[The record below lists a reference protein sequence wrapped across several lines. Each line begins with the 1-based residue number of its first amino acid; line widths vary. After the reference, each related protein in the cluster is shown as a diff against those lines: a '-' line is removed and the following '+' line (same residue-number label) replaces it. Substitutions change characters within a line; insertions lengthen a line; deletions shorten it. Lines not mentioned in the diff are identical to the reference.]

1 MDMPRLGK
9 SVRRITVLQPDGAGS
24 VSPVVLYQRDRKKK
38 KGTAIARPFEKA
50 ARQVAEASDRY
61 TSTYLRRHKKANR
74 KRKDGWVRDFPENV
88 VKATNKARKQIRP
101 SALFGL

>member
-9 SVRRITVLQPDGAGS
+9 CVRRITVLQPDASGG
-24 VSPVVLYQRDRKKK
+24 VSPVVLYQRERKKK
-38 KGTAIARPFEKA
+38 KGTKLIRPLEKA
-50 ARQVAEASDRY
+50 ARQAAEASDKY
-61 TSTYLRRHKKANR
+61 TSTYLKRHKKANR

-88 VKATNKARKQIRP
+88 VKSTSKAVKEIRP